1 MEQKV
6 IQVGNSLAVT
16 LPANFV
22 KDRNIKAGQRVIV
35 RQDLEADSLVVAP
48 SGSSIKKA
56 SGITPEFLSWLE
68 KFNKKYKT
76 ALTELAKK

>member
-16 LPANFV
+16 LPAGFV
-22 KDRNIKAGQRVIV
+22 KDKNLKAGQKVIV
-35 RQDLEADSLVVAP
+35 RQDLEVGALVVA
-48 SGSSIKKA
+48 SLDSIAKRA
-56 SGITPEFLSWLE
+56 TGITPDFLNWLE
-68 KFNKKYKT
+68 KFNNKYKS